1 MPQENRQPGS
11 ASDAF
16 QKASTADS
24 SRLLAARRHGRSVRE
39 QRKEGEAPR
48 EREVNL
54 GGLTLQL
61 HVHGEIPGYKLV
73 WENDDNGAIETR
85 LHQGFDFVLQ
95 SELNERSAKIVPD
108 EEISSV
114 ISRFVKGT
122 RNDGQA
128 LRAYLLKIPMEQWEE
143 LENQRY
149 VAADEWD
156 RAIRQQAEHP
166 DEKSGMRSL
175 RTMRSKV
182 DTGFRKEYQLG
193 ERAARR
199 DSED

>member
-1 MPQENRQPGS
+1 MSQETRQPGS

-16 QKASTADS
+16 QKSSAADS

-39 QRKEGEAPR
+39 QRKDGDAPR
-48 EREVNL
+48 EREANL

-61 HVHGEIPGYKLV
+61 HVHGEIPGHKLV

-85 LHQGFDFVLQ
+85 LQQGFDFVLQ
-95 SELNERSAKIVPD
+95 SELNERQAKIVPD

-128 LRAYLLKIPMEQWEE
+128 LRAYLLKIPTEHWEE

-149 VAADEWD
+149 MAADEWD

-166 DEKSGMRSL
+166 DEKAGMRSL
-175 RTMRSKV
+175 KTMRSSV
-182 DTGFRKEYQLG
+182 DTGFRKEYSLG
-193 ERAARR
+193 ERTRR
-199 DSED
+199 SSED